1 LGSFLGRVL
10 VEMMPSQRE
19 VLEKR
24 GLAYGWSRVV
34 CGFHY
39 PTDVEAGRKIGMI
52 VAQML
57 LSKPVFAERIETAR
71 KDVRRTLANRR
82 NKNAVV

>member
-10 VEMMPSQRE
+10 AEIVPAQRE

-39 PTDVEAGRKIGMI
+39 PTDVEAGRKIGI
-52 VAQML
+52 VVAETL
-57 LSKPVFAERIETAR
+57 LSKSEFAERIRMVRGYARETLG
-71 KDVRRTLANRR
+71 D
-82 NKNAVV
+82 

>member
-1 LGSFLGRVL
+1 LTEIV
-10 VEMMPSQRE
+10 PAQHE

-39 PTDVEAGRKIGMI
+39 PTDVEAGRIIGI
-52 VAQML
+52 SVAEIL
-57 LSKPVFAERIETAR
+57 LSKPAFAQQIRNAR
-71 KDVRRTLANRR
+71 DDVRRILGD
-82 NKNAVV
+82 